1 MTKLKCL
8 IIKAALA
15 WAEARKA
22 NSRRYINHRLGSQA

>member
-1 MTKLKCL
+1 MTKLKRL

-15 WAEARKA
+15 LAEARKA